1 MEEYRVEDE
10 EYNGAATT
18 DLYSICISNH
28 KKINNEYRTYICC
41 LLPFSYKKLMHFLI
55 CISKDTIPIYLSKY
69 FNKNNFKNKKYT
81 VTSIIINFSLLT
93 KYINLLIKPKFTQY
107 LYTEYFKSNLQ

>member
-41 LLPFSYKKLMHFLI
+41 LLLFSYKKLMHFL
-55 CISKDTIPIYLSKY
+55 
-69 FNKNNFKNKKYT
+69 T
-81 VTSIIINFSLLT
+81 VFLKI
-93 KYINLLIKPKFTQY
+93 QY
-107 LYTEYFKSNLQ
+107 LFTLVNISTKKIQK